1 MCRPQLLTSQVRV
14 CGGALASGGVKPPDG
29 AAVAHSLR
37 AAGRACGYGA
47 RRPHERSREAG
58 DVLPGLR
65 HVLAQSVVPS
75 LWLCPW
81 RTFGSV
87 WGESGCLSVGA
98 GGGGGG
104 GCLWNL
110 VGRGQRSASTAEIV
124 PRAHCAEAGKVACW
138 LSGLGVTGVAR
149 RFSNRRCAVLVT
161 WVLVFCST
169 FDLVISSFEFCMLR
183 PRIII

>member
-29 AAVAHSLR
+29 AGVAHSLR
-37 AAGRACGYGA
+37 AAGRVCGGGA
-47 RRPHERSREAG
+47 RHPHARSREAG
-58 DVLPGLR
+58 GVLPALR

-98 GGGGGG
+98 GRGGGGLFRLTPFNRPLTQPLVLRYQRSLSEG
-104 GCLWNL
+104 GSAPARPPQAWTPGPLFSRE
-110 VGRGQRSASTAEIV
+110 RGQ
-124 PRAHCAEAGKVACW
+124 
-138 LSGLGVTGVAR
+138 
-149 RFSNRRCAVLVT
+149 
-161 WVLVFCST
+161 
-169 FDLVISSFEFCMLR
+169 ML
-183 PRIII
+183 